1 MLTRAEINSQDIP
14 ALMAD
19 MGARARAASRP
30 LAIATTEQKNAALAA
45 MADAIEAGSDEIL
58 AANEIDM
65 QRAEKA
71 DLAPSFM
78 DRLKLTTDRVQAMAD
93 GIRAIAG
100 LADPVGSL
108 VRILGDSA

>member
-45 MADAIEAGSDEIL
+45 TWPTPSRPEATRFSPP
-58 AANEIDM
+58 M
-65 QRAEKA
+65 RSTCS
-71 DLAPSFM
+71 APK
-78 DRLKLTTDRVQAMAD
+78 RPT
-93 GIRAIAG
+93 
-100 LADPVGSL
+100 
-108 VRILGDSA
+108 